1 MSAEGSRTAPGH
13 QRRPVKDTVGS
24 AGAWGHTATWETS
37 CHTQELS
44 RAPVGGRPCAG
55 ERPAARRD
63 ASSHVQRWQSGSPHK
78 RGAGGLPEPCG
89 GPGRL
94 PAPAFREGAPL
105 PRSGARGRAGPTQR
119 FPTQVKTQSPGRDSR
134 ATNVATPFLFR
145 VRCVNIQHDKICTK
159 FTI

>member
-1 MSAEGSRTAPGH
+1 MDTRQFRRTSYH
-13 QRRPVKDTVGS
+13 
-24 AGAWGHTATWETS
+24 AW
-37 CHTQELS
+37 ELS
-44 RAPVGGRPCAG
+44 PARVRRCPCSG
-55 ERPAARRD
+55 EIPAARRD
-63 ASSHVQRWQSGSPHK
+63 VSSHEQRRQSDSPHK
-78 RGAGGLPEPCG
+78 RGAGGLPESCG

-94 PAPAFREGAPL
+94 PAPCLQG
-105 PRSGARGRAGPTQR
+105 GRAPAQIRGERPLVGPTQR